1 MLDTY
6 EESGVADLPLWADED
21 ANAVL
26 QAVCAK
32 HKVPVHVITDLVGL
46 QRERQHHHPIGARSE
61 ASTSAVRNVASL
73 PPTIRQFVQYTP
85 THGLIPIVLPTLQA
99 LGVSSLFKK

>member
-26 QAVCAK
+26 QEVCAK

-46 QRERQHHHPIGARSE
+46 QRERQHQERAAGINARFE
-61 ASTSAVRNVASL
+61 E
-73 PPTIRQFVQYTP
+73 I
-85 THGLIPIVLPTLQA
+85 
-99 LGVSSLFKK
+99 LGGIE